1 MTIALVL
8 LRMSRSTQSA
18 GRDRNMSTSTI
29 TARKIAWI
37 SAIVL
42 LVLHHDFWRV
52 QRPVLYWGWLPEELL
67 YRMTW
72 LGLAWVFLL
81 FFCRFIWQKDG
92 A

>member
-1 MTIALVL
+1 MRV
-8 LRMSRSTQSA
+8 SHSTLSA
-18 GRDRNMSTSTI
+18 GRDKTMSI
-29 TARKIAWI
+29 NRKNARWIAWI
-37 SAIVL
+37 SAVVL
-42 LVLHHDFWRV
+42 LVLHLDFWRV

-81 FFCRFIWQKDG
+81 FFCRYIWREDD